1 MGDNQ
6 ASVGFYCSAPLIR
19 WRICDA
25 SPHLGTHGCVNCRTN
40 YRFPWQHIES
50 SLIFRRWTGR
60 RRPFRFIRQK
70 NLNQAAHNSL
80 RILNWMHEFG
90 CWNLI
95 SPNERHN
102 YSETTIANS
111 RKTTYYIDPM
121 GGTYALSDSV
131 HPLHIICWTVHRQ
144 NDSEDG
150 CPFSWFSSTVKIVF
164 SPATSIELKSSRER
178 VKS

>member
-25 SPHLGTHGCVNCRTN
+25 SPILALMGVSTAALIIASHGT
-40 YRFPWQHIES
+40 ES
-50 SLIFRRWTGR
+50 SLIFRRWTG

-70 NLNQAAHNSL
+70 NLNQAAQWS
-80 RILNWMHEFG
+80 RYIAECEFA

-111 RKTTYYIDPM
+111 RKTILILW
-121 GGTYALSDSV
+121 GALCLTV
-131 HPLHIICWTVHRQ
+131 HPLHMVWFIDKMTAKMAVHSV
-144 NDSEDG
+144 DS
-150 CPFSWFSSTVKIVF
+150 VQR
-164 SPATSIELKSSRER
+164 EL
-178 VKS
+178 